1 MDKHRITEAIEEVV
15 SGLQKFKIA
24 LLTETIV
31 GEKSNPS
38 TQETQEVSPAI
49 ELLASKVAYAY
60 STRHPEYEVAK
71 LFKDLKNM
79 IDGDKISYITAWM
92 RKGNTEG
99 IEGFLKLERG
109 KQRDLLQKAL
119 VTQEQKIKEIF
130 TQRFLKNESN

>member
-1 MDKHRITEAIEEVV
+1 MDKHSIIKAIDEVV
-15 SGLQKFKIA
+15 NGLQKLKIA
-24 LLTETIV
+24 LLTETIG

-38 TQETQEVSPAI
+38 TQEAQEVSPAI

-71 LFKDLKNM
+71 LFEDLKNM

-99 IEGFLKLERG
+99 IEGFLKLDRTQ
-109 KQRDLLQKAL
+109 QRTLLQKAL
-119 VTQEQKIKEIF
+119 STKEQEIKDIF
-130 TQRFLKNESN
+130 TKRFSHDS